1 MRETHRINQQ
11 WCLQDNFDSLQ
22 IRSLPPGYVLRR
34 EGTVFTWGV
43 PHFHAIILPTTGP
56 MPFPGGT
63 PGGEYPN
70 PRQGVPC
77 LGVSPWPGPVSPW
90 PGLGYPLSQDRT
102 GVPPP
107 PQYRASTCYMF
118 GDMLLAFRK
127 EEFLVWF
134 DFNSNKRHT
143 ERTILR

>member
-22 IRSLPPGYVLRR
+22 IKVITTRATLYDGKVLF
-34 EGTVFTWGV
+34 FTWSV

-56 MPFPGGT
+56 MPFPGG
-63 PGGEYPN
+63 YPN
-70 PRQGVPC
+70 PRQGVRLC
-77 LGVSPWPGPVSPW
+77 LGVSPWPGLVSPW

-102 GVPPP
+102 GGTPT
-107 PQYRASTCYMF
+107 PQDRASTCYMF

-127 EEFLVWF
+127 EEFLV
-134 DFNSNKRHT
+134 
-143 ERTILR
+143 